1 MMSYIKKICNLR
13 AIFELICSYTPS
25 NMVLSVKQRTDI
37 LLWYMETKRPREVQN
52 RFKRK
57 YSDEPPAKRTIYQM
71 YLKFVDTGTTHN
83 LNSSGSGRPRSSRS
97 DENISAVKTV
107 IPKKSVRRISAE
119 LQLSTGYCRKI
130 LNCSHISFRYGKV

>member
-1 MMSYIKKICNLR
+1 
-13 AIFELICSYTPS
+13 
-25 NMVLSVKQRTDI
+25 MVLSVKQRTEI
-37 LLWYMETKRPREVQN
+37 LLWYMETKRPREVQK

-57 YSDEPPAKRTIYQM
+57 YSDEPPAKRTIYQI

-83 LNSSGSGRPRSSRS
+83 LNASGSGRPRSSRS

-107 IPKKSVRRISAE
+107 IDGNPKKSVS
-119 LQLSTGYCRKI
+119 LQNYSYQKPLSTGYCRKI